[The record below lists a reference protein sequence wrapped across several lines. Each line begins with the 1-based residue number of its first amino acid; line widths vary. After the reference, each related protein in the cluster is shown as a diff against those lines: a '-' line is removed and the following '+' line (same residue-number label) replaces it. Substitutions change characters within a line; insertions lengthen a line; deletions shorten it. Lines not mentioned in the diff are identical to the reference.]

1 MKQTHY
7 DLVILG
13 SGSTAFVAALRAHEL
28 GKTSVMTQERTSGG
42 TCVNRGCPRSKNLIE
57 AARLV
62 YNARNPRNMDRL
74 VLQGRENNCLAAPES
89 GPSADPL
96 RHFRSPAGA
105 RLTLA
110 TLHWRFE

>member
-1 MKQTHY
+1 M
-7 DLVILG
+7 LILG
-13 SGSTAFVAALRAHEL
+13 SSSTAFVATLPGA
-28 GKTSVMTQERTSGG
+28 G
-42 TCVNRGCPRSKNLIE
+42 TCENLRDDAGAHVRRHGRVNRGCVPSKNLIE

-74 VLQGRENNCLAAPES
+74 VLQGRENNCLAAPPER

-110 TLHWRFE
+110 TLHWRFA